1 LYLVSQET
9 FRPVQVE
16 PLQEQQ
22 NGSLVVSPIRAEAV
36 SVAQL
41 AYQALRDA
49 ILARD
54 VYRPDA
60 DLRLDEQRL
69 ATALG
74 VSRTPVR
81 EALARLEHEGLVQIV
96 PRRGVW
102 IVRKSKAEITEMIR
116 AWAALESMAARLL
129 CERASDEEIGSLRAL
144 FSTFEDDQL
153 RLRLNEYSEANLRF
167 HQSIIELA
175 RSPVISALVA
185 GLLVHVRAIR
195 GHMIGEDDRAERS
208 IVDHM
213 HIIEALESRDAE
225 LAERLVRK
233 HALDLADDVDR
244 TAAPWTETPSPGH
257 TTQAQGTGG
266 RGDRRDRHEHSGT
279 SRGPRRARG

>member
-1 LYLVSQET
+1 VTE
-9 FRPVQVE
+9 R
-16 PLQEQQ
+16 Q
-22 NGSLVVSPIRAEAV
+22 NGSLVVSPVRTEAA

-41 AYQALRDA
+41 AYQALRDG
-49 ILARD
+49 ILAMD
-54 VYRPDA
+54 VYRADA

-81 EALARLEHEGLVQIV
+81 EALARLEHEGLVRIM
-96 PRRGVW
+96 PRRGVC
-102 IVRKSKAEITEMIR
+102 IVRKRKDEITEMIR

-129 CERASDEEIGSLRAL
+129 CERATDEEIGSLRAL
-144 FSTFEDDQL
+144 FSSFQDDQL

-167 HQSIIELA
+167 HQRIIELG
-175 RSPVISALVA
+175 RSPVIDSLVA

-213 HIIEALESRDAE
+213 HIIEALEARDAE
-225 LAERLVRK
+225 LAERLVRQ
-233 HALDLADDVDR
+233 HALDLADHVDR
-244 TAAPWTETPSPGH
+244 TAARLEEGAWT
-257 TTQAQGTGG
+257 
-266 RGDRRDRHEHSGT
+266 
-279 SRGPRRARG
+279 

>member
-1 LYLVSQET
+1 MD
-9 FRPVQVE
+9 VE
-16 PLQEQQ
+16 PLHERQ

-54 VYRPDA
+54 VYRADA
-60 DLRLDEQRL
+60 DLRLDEKRL

-74 VSRTPVR
+74 VSRTPLR
-81 EALARLEHEGLVQIV
+81 EAQARLEHEGLVQIV

-129 CERASDEEIGSLRAL
+129 CERATDDEIGRLREL
-144 FSTFEDDQL
+144 FSAFVDDDEL
-153 RLRLNEYSEANLRF
+153 RPHLNEYSEANLRF
-167 HQSIIELA
+167 HQQIIELS
-175 RSPVISALVA
+175 RSSVITALVA

-195 GHMIGEDDRAERS
+195 GRMIGEDDRAERS

-213 HIIEALESRDAE
+213 HIIEALEKRDAE
-225 LAERLVRK
+225 LAERLVRE
-233 HALDLADDVDR
+233 HALDLADHVER
-244 TAAPWTETPSPGH
+244 TAA
-257 TTQAQGTGG
+257 
-266 RGDRRDRHEHSGT
+266 RLD
-279 SRGPRRARG
+279 

>member
-1 LYLVSQET
+1 LEE
-9 FRPVQVE
+9 RRD
-16 PLQEQQ
+16 
-22 NGSLVVSPIRAEAV
+22 GSLVIAPVRAEAV
-36 SVAQL
+36 SVGQL
-41 AYQALRDA
+41 AYQGLRDA
-49 ILARD
+49 ILALD

-81 EALARLEHEGLVQIV
+81 EALVRLEHEGLVQIM

-129 CERASDEEIGSLRAL
+129 CDRATDEEIGSLRAL
-144 FSTFEDDQL
+144 FSTFQDDQP
-153 RLRLNEYSEANLRF
+153 RLRLDEYSDANLRF

-185 GLLVHVRAIR
+185 GLLIHVRAIR

-233 HALDLADDVDR
+233 HALDLADDVER
-244 TAAPWTETPSPGH
+244 TPAPWTETPGPGDKDPGAAP
-257 TTQAQGTGG
+257 QKE
-266 RGDRRDRHEHSGT
+266 RRST
-279 SRGPRRARG
+279 

>member
-1 LYLVSQET
+1 MTPPS
-9 FRPVQVE
+9 RHSE
-16 PLQEQQ
+16 PLQERQ
-22 NGSLVVSPIRAEAV
+22 NGSLVVSPIRDEAV

-41 AYQALRDA
+41 TYQSLRDA
-49 ILARD
+49 ILAMD
-54 VYRPDA
+54 VYRDGA

-69 ATALG
+69 ATGLG

-81 EALARLEHEGLVQIV
+81 GALARLEHEGLVQIM

-116 AWAALESMAARLL
+116 AWAALESMAARLM
-129 CERASDEEIGSLRAL
+129 CERATDEEIGRLRTL
-144 FSTFEDDQL
+144 FSTFDDDQL

-175 RSPVISALVA
+175 RSPVISSLVA

-195 GHMIGEDDRAERS
+195 GHMIGEKDRAERS

-213 HIIEALESRDAE
+213 HIIEALEARDAE

-244 TAAPWTETPSPGH
+244 TPARWTETPRPGH
-257 TTQAQGTGG
+257 NEPGAGAEGE
-266 RGDRRDRHEHSGT
+266 RRST
-279 SRGPRRARG
+279 